1 MVGFRLTAAA
11 CILATFWTLHA
22 LKINQ
27 VRTFFSRIKQSA
39 KKVDWLSLVKRLQHT
54 ADKLGRY
61 RKTIKFDISAGYGS
75 ISSPELAPLDV
86 LSEILEVE
94 VVSRKSPVLWAHQV
108 VKKTVKK
115 APDKALLGV
124 LVLIASELL
133 RRGVNS
139 DKYVLPP
146 LLREI
151 ANNTSIELDA
161 KLEMLSSLDWKADPF
176 LKGEYENLQSQP
188 LEVLDKF
195 IVTSILPSVD
205 KDLAPFLLK
214 SMVGDTAQ
222 VKIMVQSLKEVI
234 KISMLVLEKTATGNI
249 QTVAPLLTVAPS
261 LLDQTTLTINR
272 TTSTIISQVDFVG
285 QGIEEG
291 NTMILSAR
299 IFSHKLYVPSVETF
313 EHNILNFVLF
323 LSQLSTTGIETSCNF
338 PNRLQSI

>member
-1 MVGFRLTAAA
+1 MVSFRLAVAA
-11 CILATFWTLHA
+11 CVLITFWTPHA
-22 LKINQ
+22 LKINR
-27 VRTFFSRIKQSA
+27 VRTFFSNIKQSA
-39 KKVDWLSLVKRLQHT
+39 KKVDWLSVFRDFQQTAAEFGRL
-54 ADKLGRY
+54 
-61 RKTIKFDISAGYGS
+61 RKTFKFDISAGYGS
-75 ISSPELAPLDV
+75 ISSPALAPLDM

-94 VVSRKSPVLWAHQV
+94 IVSQKSPVLWAHQV
-108 VKKTVKK
+108 VKRTVKK

-151 ANNTSIELDA
+151 ANNTSIELDM
-161 KLEMLSSLDWKADPF
+161 KLEMLSSLNWKVDPF

-222 VKIMVQSLKEVI
+222 VKVMVQSLKEVI

-249 QTVAPLLTVAPS
+249 QTVAPLLIAPS
-261 LLDQTTLTINR
+261 LLDQTTSTINR

-291 NTMILSAR
+291 NTAMLFTQIPKEILP
-299 IFSHKLYVPSVETF
+299 LPS
-313 EHNILNFVLF
+313 
-323 LSQLSTTGIETSCNF
+323 
-338 PNRLQSI
+338 